1 LWLGLLVV
9 GAVVNYN
16 CKKCFDSLLSNV
28 LCRLVYVKAK
38 KKKKH
43 FVTSCVLAL
52 RWISEHLLLKEKKYQ
67 TWFFVTLWKKFK
79 NSNIHSPRQKKIKI
93 KSEHLFKK
101 KQTNMAFCYLI
112 EKIQKLF

>member
-52 RWISEHLLLKEKKYQ
+52 RWISEHLLLKEKNIKHGFSLPYG
-67 TWFFVTLWKKFK
+67 K
-79 NSNIHSPRQKKIKI
+79 NSKTQIYIHPAKKNKNKI
-93 KSEHLFKK
+93 
-101 KQTNMAFCYLI
+101 
-112 EKIQKLF
+112 